1 MVAFEGPSEDK
12 RVLAELLLPWRVSFT
27 DADEADVVV
36 AYQKEPRD
44 AAKTLVIPCYSQLG
58 QGQKWNQ
65 NANGTQIR
73 VAVGKEQALT
83 LTPKYVLGCPDL
95 SAAVQGANVLAT
107 DAIAECKTVV
117 NSCIDAKPAKTY
129 SLLTRAP
136 IPYSAAPKAIKNLV
150 MKNKNGCSLTAS
162 LCGFFPL
169 DALRLLVAGALEEV
183 SRKKLE
189 PKMGKVR
196 FLLTHDVD
204 SPEGLAKAQALK
216 RLEEKYDLPSAWYIP
231 SKHYKL
237 NPDAIKTLADHG
249 EVGAHDTKHDGKLLF
264 TTQPQATRRL
274 QEAKTAIET
283 ASGTQVSG
291 FRSPLLQH
299 NLRILQA
306 VKAAGYR
313 YDSSVPAWEPKHPA
327 TMKPHGLGTTFPFHV
342 DGLVEV
348 PVTLPQDH
356 QMLTVSGMTR
366 QEAIGFWFGLVD
378 LIKALGGVCMLLV
391 HPDYDFANLENGSYE
406 EILTRI
412 VADADLEATLPPS
425 SPQQSAAEAPQAP
438 EHPHNPHKRLDTGTG
453 AWTHRLHS
461 RKPRKKRP
469 QNLRLEL

>member
-1 MVAFEGPSEDK
+1 LVLKVTFEGPIEDK
-12 RVLAELLLPWRVSFT
+12 RVLAELLSPWHVSFT
-27 DADEADVVV
+27 DANEADAVV
-36 AYQKEPRD
+36 AYQKEPHD

-58 QGQKWNQ
+58 QGQKWKQ

-73 VAVGKEQALT
+73 VSVGKEQALT
-83 LTPKYVLGCPDL
+83 LTPKYVLGCPDP
-95 SAAVQGANVLAT
+95 SATIQDPNVLGT
-107 DAIAECKTVV
+107 DAIAECKSLI

-136 IPYSAAPKAIKNLV
+136 IPYSAAPKALKNLV
-150 MKNKNGCSLTAS
+150 MKTKNGRPLTAS
-162 LCGFFPL
+162 LCGFFQL
-169 DALRLLVAGALEEV
+169 DALRLLVAGALEQV
-183 SRKKLE
+183 SGKKLE
-189 PKMGKVR
+189 PKTCKVK

-204 SPEGLAKAQALK
+204 SLEGLTKAQALK

-237 NPDAIKTLADHG
+237 NPDAIKALADHG

-291 FRSPLLQH
+291 FRAPLLQH

-306 VKAAGYR
+306 VKTTGYR

-366 QEAIGFWFGLVD
+366 KEAVQFWFGLVD
-378 LIKALGGVCMLLV
+378 LIKALGGVCVLLV
-391 HPDYDFANLENGSYE
+391 HPDYDFANLQNGSYE

-412 VADADLEATLPPS
+412 VADANLEATLPS
-425 SPQQSAAEAPQAP
+425 LVAADAAAEAPEP
-438 EHPHNPHKRLDTGTG
+438 P
-453 AWTHRLHS
+453 
-461 RKPRKKRP
+461 
-469 QNLRLEL
+469 

>member
-1 MVAFEGPSEDK
+1 MKVAFKGPIEDK
-12 RVLAELLLPWRVSFT
+12 RVLAELLSPWHVSFT
-27 DADEADVVV
+27 DANEADAVVV
-36 AYQKEPRD
+36 YQKKPCD
-44 AAKTLVIPCYSQLG
+44 GTKALVIPCYSQLG

-73 VAVGKEQALT
+73 VSVGKEQALT
-83 LTPKYVLGCPDL
+83 LTPKYVLGCPDP
-95 SAAVQGANVLAT
+95 SAIIQDSNVLGT
-107 DAIAECKTVV
+107 DAIAECKTII

-136 IPYSAAPKAIKNLV
+136 IPYSAAPKALKNLV
-150 MKNKNGCSLTAS
+150 MKTKNGSPLTAS

-169 DALRLLVAGALEEV
+169 DALRLLVAGALEQV
-183 SRKKLE
+183 SGKKLE
-189 PKMGKVR
+189 PKTGKVR

-204 SPEGLAKAQALK
+204 SLEGLTKARALK

-237 NPDAIKTLADHG
+237 NPTAIKALADHG

-274 QEAKTAIET
+274 QEAKTVIET

-291 FRSPLLQH
+291 FRAPLLQH

-306 VKAAGYR
+306 VKTAGYC

-327 TMKPHGLGTTFPFHV
+327 TMKPHGLGTTFPFHI
-342 DGLVEV
+342 DGLVEI

-366 QEAIGFWFGLVD
+366 KEAVQFWFGLVD
-378 LIKALGGVCMLLV
+378 LIKALGGVCVLLV
-391 HPDYDFANLENGSYE
+391 HPDYDFANLQNGSYE

-412 VADADLEATLPPS
+412 VADANLEATLPS
-425 SPQQSAAEAPQAP
+425 RVAADAAAEASEPP
-438 EHPHNPHKRLDTGTG
+438 
-453 AWTHRLHS
+453 
-461 RKPRKKRP
+461 
-469 QNLRLEL
+469 